1 MNKTLALLLM
11 VAALAAEAQAGEVQ
25 VSLGAS
31 AGTSTWSGDPV
42 GHYVTRVGYRFRDLA
57 AFDFGYRFGYASVD
71 ERFIHELSLGGTLYG
86 RLGAFRPYLRGAGV
100 HQHEEPIVS
109 VEADPA
115 GALFATGDGIRHRYG
130 FTGQLGVDLP
140 IAVTNVRSQ
149 WVIGAHVASSWFPDE
164 RGPSTYLMGGLS
176 LGVNYDL

>member
-1 MNKTLALLLM
+1 MKTTMILFVLGVLAG
-11 VAALAAEAQAGEVQ
+11 EAQAGELQ
-25 VSLGAS
+25 VALGAS
-31 AGTSTWSGDPV
+31 AGTSTWDGDPV
-42 GHYVTRVGYRFRDLA
+42 GHYVGRLGYRFRDLA

-71 ERFIHELSLGGTLYG
+71 ERFIHELSAGGTIYG
-86 RLGAFRPYLRGAGV
+86 RLGAFRPYVRLAGV

-130 FTGQLGVDLP
+130 GTAQLGVDVP
-140 IAVTNVRSQ
+140 FAVTNEKSQ
-149 WVIGAHVASSWFPDE
+149 WVLGAHVASSVFPDE
-164 RGPSTYLMGGLS
+164 RGPSTYLMGGLW